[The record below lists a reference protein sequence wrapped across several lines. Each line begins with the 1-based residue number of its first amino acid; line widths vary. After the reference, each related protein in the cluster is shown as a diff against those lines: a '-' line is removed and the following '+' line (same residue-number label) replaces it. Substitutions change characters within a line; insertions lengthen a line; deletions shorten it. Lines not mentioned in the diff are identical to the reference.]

1 MVREGPKSM
10 NKKKNGDSKVDLG
23 PIRMNEDDDVSLELN
38 GFYDYRE
45 RVEDDFN
52 LFDNDCDDYMGSEQP
67 IFYSKQEI

>member
-10 NKKKNGDSKVDLG
+10 NKKKNADSKVDLG
-23 PIRMNEDDDVSLELN
+23 PIRMNENSNVSLELN

-52 LFDNDCDDYMGSEQP
+52 LFDNDCDDYMGP
-67 IFYSKQEI
+67 